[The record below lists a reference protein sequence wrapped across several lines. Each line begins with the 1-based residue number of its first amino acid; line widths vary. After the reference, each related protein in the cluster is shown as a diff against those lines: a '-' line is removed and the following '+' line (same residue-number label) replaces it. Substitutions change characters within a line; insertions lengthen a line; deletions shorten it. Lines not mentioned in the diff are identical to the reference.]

1 MEYIIYCHTHSG
13 GRTEGL
19 NLVEYS
25 IQNKMG
31 IVLFDFRA
39 SGYSKGKYVSLGWY
53 EALDI
58 NEICLFL
65 LKEA

>member
-1 MEYIIYCHTHSG
+1 MDYIIYCHTHSG

-19 NLVEYS
+19 NLVEFA
-25 IQNKMG
+25 IKNNFG
-31 IVLFDFRA
+31 LILFDFRA

-65 LKEA
+65 

>member
-1 MEYIIYCHTHSG
+1 
-13 GRTEGL
+13 
-19 NLVEYS
+19 
-25 IQNKMG
+25 MG